1 MRIIAGR
8 FRRRTIQANP
18 GMVTRPIT
26 DRIKEILFE
35 RLGPDVVE
43 NRRVADIFSGTG
55 TLGLEA
61 LSRGASSVVFFEQDA
76 KAYELLRE
84 NVEKLGVEDET
95 LCWKTDVFRT
105 SFRPKNVDEMLPFE
119 LVFFDPPYKL
129 VETMQP
135 GRPLYKSLSR
145 LARDG
150 VTADDVLMVFRTPA
164 DAAFVLPEPWTRE
177 DTWQRSG
184 MDLHLYSKSPVSDES

>member
-1 MRIIAGR
+1 
-8 FRRRTIQANP
+8 
-18 GMVTRPIT
+18 MVTRPIT

-35 RLGPDVVE
+35 RLGPEVVE
-43 NRRVADIFSGTG
+43 NRCVADIFSGTG

-61 LSRGASSVVFFEQDA
+61 LSRGASSVVFFEQDL

-84 NVEKLGVEDET
+84 NVEKLGVQDET
-95 LCWKTDVFRT
+95 LCWRTDVFRT

-135 GRPLYKSLSR
+135 GRPLFKSLRR
-145 LARDG
+145 LARDT

-164 DAAFVLPEPWTRE
+164 DSVFSMPEPWTRE
-177 DTWQRSG
+177 DTWQKSG
-184 MDLHLYSKSPVSDES
+184 MDLHLFSKTTEVTETAEVTETTDTTESTES